1 MENTNTA
8 GKLYVLELFMENNK
22 VVLWVFGFKS
32 FRIQGKS
39 SDLSQEVRFLLA
51 LTLKRET

>member
-1 MENTNTA
+1 MADTNAA
-8 GKLYVLELFMENNK
+8 GKLDLLELFMENNK

-32 FRIQGKS
+32 FRTHGKS

-51 LTLKRET
+51 FTLKC